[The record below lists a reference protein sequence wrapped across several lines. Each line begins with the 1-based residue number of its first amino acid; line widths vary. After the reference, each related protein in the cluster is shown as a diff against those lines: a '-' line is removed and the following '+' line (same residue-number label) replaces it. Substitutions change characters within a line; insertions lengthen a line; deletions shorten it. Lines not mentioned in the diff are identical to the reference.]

1 MLKILRTRPINFW
14 HFYPKCKLTT
24 ETIQLEVLAC
34 NLTVDSWFHLI
45 KLYLIFLI
53 FYINHMAFENLG
65 LHYIEHTIFMLIFL
79 LQYCY
84 IRELR
89 KSLKVLLSNLKLYV
103 LYILYLLC
111 IFFPYIMLVK
121 QQMKY

>member
-1 MLKILRTRPINFW
+1 
-14 HFYPKCKLTT
+14 
-24 ETIQLEVLAC
+24 
-34 NLTVDSWFHLI
+34 
-45 KLYLIFLI
+45 
-53 FYINHMAFENLG
+53 MAFENLG